1 MFLKFDF
8 HPLVIAGFACGI
20 AMLAPS
26 ATALDA
32 GETDIARAFLIG
44 GLAAMV
50 LAILVGIATANS
62 KPSAKASAQFAR
74 LGMALAGLPALS
86 AVPVVLAV
94 PGAPL
99 LDVYF
104 EMVSCITTTGATAFA
119 DADALHGSIHLW
131 RGIVAWIGGFLF
143 LSAAVGIAAAAQEA
157 VWNRDAARVDAESA
171 IAAAE
176 RRRALRAI
184 RLLAAYVLLTLALW
198 SGLAILG
205 EETMAAAMHAMSA
218 ISTSGVSAGGAVPRL
233 GGSAAA
239 EIMVLAFLLIAASS
253 IYFAVAAGSRT
264 AGTAA
269 GKPELWI
276 AAAIGTLACAAL
288 LPLRISVPA
297 YPAGFEEIADLFRSV
312 LGTAFTVVS
321 FLTTT
326 GFESAIEPEP
336 PARSWGG
343 YGGIVLA
350 TLALIGGGLF
360 STSGGMKAFRIHAL
374 ARLGAAEIRR
384 MVYPSAVR
392 SDPAKQGLRRDELYS
407 VGALFMLLII
417 AAVLVMLAIAVSGAG
432 FETSVIVA
440 ISAVS
445 ATGPLAPAVLGGG
458 FSYGDFGAAQQL
470 VLAAAMVCGRLELA
484 ALITVLAASL
494 GRG

>member
-1 MFLKFDF
+1 
-8 HPLVIAGFACGI
+8 
-20 AMLAPS
+20 MLAP
-26 ATALDA
+26 AGVALDS
-32 GETDIARAFLIG
+32 GEADIAWAFLLG
-44 GLAAMV
+44 GIAAMV
-50 LAILVGIATANS
+50 LATLVGIATANS

-74 LGMALAGLPALS
+74 FGMALAGLPALL
-86 AVPVVLAV
+86 AVPVALAV
-94 PGAPL
+94 PEAAL

-104 EMVSCITTTGATAFA
+104 EMVSCITTTGATVFA

-131 RGIVAWIGGFLF
+131 RGIVAWMGGFLF
-143 LSAAVGIAAAAQEA
+143 LAAAIGIAAAAQEA
-157 VWNRDAARVDAESA
+157 VWNRDAARVAAESA

-176 RRRALRAI
+176 RRRMLRAL

-205 EETMAAAMHAMSA
+205 EEPMDAMMHAMSA
-218 ISTSGVSAGGAVPRL
+218 ISTSGVSGSGPVPEL

-239 EIMVLAFLLIAASS
+239 EALVLAFLLIAASS
-253 IYFAVAAGSRT
+253 VYFAVAAGSRT
-264 AGTAA
+264 AGAAA

-276 AAAIGTLACAAL
+276 AAAIAALACAAL
-288 LPLRISVPA
+288 LPLRVSVPS
-297 YPAGFEEIADLFRSV
+297 YPADVEEIADLFRSAV
-312 LGTAFTVVS
+312 GTAFTVVS

-326 GFESAIEPEP
+326 GFESSVAPEP
-336 PARSWGG
+336 MARSWGG
-343 YGGIVLA
+343 YGGTVLA
-350 TLALIGGGLF
+350 ALALAGGGMF
-360 STSGGMKAFRIHAL
+360 STSGGIKAFRIHAL
-374 ARLGAAEIRR
+374 ARLGTAEIRR
-384 MVYPSAVR
+384 MVYPSAIG
-392 SDPAKQGLRRDELYS
+392 SDLAKQGLRRDELYS
-407 VGALFMLLII
+407 VGALFMLLMI
-417 AAVLVMLAIAVSGAG
+417 AMVLVMLAIAVSGAG

-494 GRG
+494 GRS

>member
-1 MFLKFDF
+1 
-8 HPLVIAGFACGI
+8 
-20 AMLAPS
+20 MLAP
-26 ATALDA
+26 AGAALDA
-32 GETDIARAFLIG
+32 GEADIAGAFLLG
-44 GLAAMV
+44 GLAAIV
-50 LAILVGIATANS
+50 LATLVGIATANS
-62 KPSAKASAQFAR
+62 KPSARASAQFAR
-74 LGMALAGLPALS
+74 FGMTLAGLPVLL

-94 PGAPL
+94 PDAPL

-119 DADALHGSIHLW
+119 GADALHGSIHLW
-131 RGIVAWIGGFLF
+131 RGIVAWMGGFLF
-143 LSAAVGIAAAAQEA
+143 LAAAIGIAAAAQEA
-157 VWNRDAARVDAESA
+157 VWNRDAARVEADSA

-176 RRRALRAI
+176 RRRALRAV
-184 RLLAAYVLLTLALW
+184 RLLAAYVLLTSALW

-205 EETMAAAMHAMSA
+205 EEPMTAMMHAMST
-218 ISTSGVSAGGAVPRL
+218 ISTSGVSESGAVPRL

-239 EIMVLAFLLIAASS
+239 EILVLAFLLIAASS

-269 GKPELWI
+269 GKQELWI
-276 AAAIGTLACAAL
+276 AAAIAALACAML
-288 LPLRISVPA
+288 LPLRISIPA

-312 LGTAFTVVS
+312 LGTAFTAVS

-326 GFESAIEPEP
+326 GFESAVAPEP
-336 PARSWGG
+336 PNRSWGG

-350 TLALIGGGLF
+350 ALALTGGGIF
-360 STSGGMKAFRIHAL
+360 STSGGIKAYRIHAL
-374 ARLGAAEIRR
+374 ARLGTAEIRR
-384 MVYPSAVR
+384 MVYPSAVG
-392 SDPAKQGLRRDELYS
+392 SDLAKQGLRRDELYS
-407 VGALFMLLII
+407 VGALFMLLMI
-417 AAVLVMLAIAVSGAG
+417 ATVLVMLAVAVSGAG

-445 ATGPLAPAVLGGG
+445 ATGPLAPAVLGSG

>member
-1 MFLKFDF
+1 MFLKFDH
-8 HPLVIAGFACGI
+8 HPLVIAAFASGV
-20 AMLAPS
+20 AMLVPA
-26 ATALDA
+26 AAALDA
-32 GETDIARAFLIG
+32 GEADIAGGFLRG

-50 LAILVGIATANS
+50 LATLVGIATANS

-74 LGMALAGLPALS
+74 FGMALAVLPALL
-86 AVPVVLAV
+86 AVPVALAM
-94 PGAPL
+94 PDAPL
-99 LDVYF
+99 LDLYF
-104 EMVSCITTTGATAFA
+104 EMVSCFTTTGATAFA
-119 DADALHGSIHLW
+119 DAEALHGSIHLW
-131 RGIVAWIGGFLF
+131 RGIVAWMGGFLF
-143 LSAAVGIAAAAQEA
+143 LAAAVGIAAAAQEA
-157 VWNRDAARVDAESA
+157 VWNRDAARLAAESA

-205 EETMAAAMHAMSA
+205 EEPMTALMHAMSA
-218 ISTSGVSAGGAVPRL
+218 ISTSGVSGVGAIPEL

-239 EIMVLAFLLIAASS
+239 EILVLAFLLLAVSS

-269 GKPELWI
+269 RKPELWI
-276 AAAIGTLACAAL
+276 AAAIGVFAFAAL

-297 YPAGFEEIADLFRSV
+297 YPAGFDEIADLFRSV
-312 LGTAFTVVS
+312 LGTAFTVIS

-326 GFESAIEPEP
+326 GFESSIAPNPSAE
-336 PARSWGG
+336 SWDG

-350 TLALIGGGLF
+350 SLALAGGGIF
-360 STSGGMKAFRIHAL
+360 STSGGMKAFRILAL
-374 ARLGAAEIRR
+374 ARLGTAEIRR
-384 MVYPSAVR
+384 MVYPSAVGSGLAR
-392 SDPAKQGLRRDELYS
+392 QGLRRDELYS
-407 VGALFMLLII
+407 VGALFMLLTI
-417 AAVLVMLAIAVSGAG
+417 ATVLVMLAIAVSGAG
-432 FETSVIVA
+432 FEASVIVA

-445 ATGPLAPAVLGGG
+445 ATGPLAPAVLGSE
-458 FSYGDFGAAQQL
+458 FSYGDFGAVQQL